1 VSRFA
6 QILRPAH
13 LLPLAALALAAVN
26 AGYSY
31 GEPGFLVGGAA
42 VLALLFGLVWVCG
55 IRYPDVGWMIVV
67 AALLPLEHAFSIADP
82 RMQLVARGALAL
94 GYGAFLVAFYRMPTS
109 RGRLWVYYLAGVGA
123 VAMAGWF
130 APADVVARL
139 VVVAPSYAA
148 AAILAAFVP
157 YGLWSLAPLPP
168 KRRRYV
174 AAVIGI
180 SAVFAV
186 LQLVRAKTGM
196 LAAADHALVASFAMF
211 LLTDLVVFH
220 RLYFKEKAT
229 RAAEQQQQS
238 VRTVFLPAER
248 EGTHGPFRF
257 EYHYEPAA
265 SGGGDWMLHWDEPAR
280 DERCLVLGHVQA
292 RGPDTTLGVAL
303 VVGCL
308 REAKTRGLAFEA
320 MAELLN
326 ARLLELYGGQLT
338 TTMMAASTASDG
350 TVELFNAGGAGFFAV
365 SRDGLT
371 RYVLPSSPLGA
382 ARTTE
387 VDSCPI
393 SFEDGDVLFAAT
405 AGVLAQDGIGRLEDT
420 FEEDLDVERDP
431 TAIKGRVLKLGG
443 GAEGEDKTLL
453 ILTKPAA

>member
-1 VSRFA
+1 M
-6 QILRPAH
+6 
-13 LLPLAALALAAVN
+13 PLAALALATVN
-26 AGYSY
+26 AVRSFS
-31 GEPGFLVGGAA
+31 EPGFLVGGAA

-67 AALLPLEHAFSIADP
+67 AALLPLEHAFSLSDP

-94 GYGAFLVAFYRMPTS
+94 AFGAFLVAFYRMPAS
-109 RGRLWVYYLAGVGA
+109 RGRLWLYYVVAVGA
-123 VAMAGWF
+123 VASAAFFSPEDGIARAAQV
-130 APADVVARL
+130 APA
-139 VVVAPSYAA
+139 YATA
-148 AAILAAFVP
+148 ALLAAFVP

-174 AAVIGI
+174 AAVIAI
-180 SAVFAV
+180 CAVFAV
-186 LQLVRAKTGM
+186 MQFVRARTGM

-229 RAAEQQQQS
+229 RAAEQQQHS

-257 EYHYEPAA
+257 EFHYEPAA
-265 SGGGDWMLHWDEPAR
+265 SGGGDWMLHWDNAAR
-280 DERCLVLGHVQA
+280 DERCLALGHVQA

-308 REAKTRGLAFEA
+308 REAKGRGIAFEA

-338 TTMMAASTASDG
+338 TTMMAASTAGDG

-365 SRDGLT
+365 SRDGLS
-371 RYVLPSSPLGA
+371 RYVLPSSPLGS
-382 ARTTE
+382 ARTIE
-387 VDSCPI
+387 VDSCPL

-405 AGVLAQDGIGRLEDT
+405 AGVLAQDGIGRLENT

-431 TAIKGRVLKLGG
+431 GAIKGRVLKLGG

-453 ILTKPAA
+453 LLTKPTA